1 MAAMSDDTNVPRA
14 LRTGAGWSWRI
25 LVILG
30 LIAVLIWLIMMFRVI
45 VIPFMIAVL
54 LASILV
60 PFSSWL
66 QSHRWPRWASVVV
79 AFIGALLIVGGLV
92 ALVVWQVRGGFEGLR
107 DRTLVAADD
116 LSTWL
121 AGPPFNVDLGD
132 LPKRVADWWT
142 SFQADPNFWGQVL
155 SLGSTAG
162 HIATGLLLA
171 LFATLFLLIDGDGVW
186 AWFVRIFPRS
196 SRPAIDGAGKAGWR
210 TLTSFTRVQI
220 FVAAVDAVGIGL
232 GAWILGLFFPG
243 GFPLVLPLAIAVFL
257 ASFVPLVG
265 ALLTGAFAVLIAL
278 VYLGFWPA
286 IIMLAIVLFVQEVE
300 GHVLQPLVMGPA
312 VKVHPLAVVFAVAA
326 GGLIAGIPGSLF
338 AVPLVAVANRMIG
351 YFGSGAWRTAPTAP
365 LDESPVATVEDG
377 PSEPSGAE
385 E

>member
-1 MAAMSDDTNVPRA
+1 MAVTPGSYHGGMSDDNVPGA
-14 LRTGAGWSWRI
+14 LRTGAAWSWRI
-25 LVILG
+25 LVIV
-30 LIAVLIWLIMMFRVI
+30 AVVALAIWLIITFRVI

-54 LASILV
+54 LSSILV
-60 PFSSWL
+60 PFSNWL
-66 QSHRWPRWASVVV
+66 QSHRWPRWAAVVV
-79 AFIGALLIVGGLV
+79 AFIGGLCIVGGLV
-92 ALVVWQVRGGFEGLR
+92 ALVVWQVRGGFEGIR

-116 LSTWL
+116 LSAWL

-132 LPKRVADWWT
+132 LPKRIADWWT
-142 SFQADPNFWGQVL
+142 SFQADPDFWDRVL

-186 AWFVRIFPRS
+186 AWFVRIFPR
-196 SRPAIDGAGKAGWR
+196 RARTAVDGAGRAGWR

-243 GFPLVLPLAIAVFL
+243 GFPLVIPLAIAVFL

-278 VYLGFWPA
+278 VYLGVWPA

-338 AVPLVAVANRMIG
+338 AVPLVAVVNVMIR
-351 YFGSGAWRTAPTAP
+351 YFGSGTWRTTAP
-365 LDESPVATVEDG
+365 ATGEDG
-377 PSEPSGAE
+377 RTGSSGVE